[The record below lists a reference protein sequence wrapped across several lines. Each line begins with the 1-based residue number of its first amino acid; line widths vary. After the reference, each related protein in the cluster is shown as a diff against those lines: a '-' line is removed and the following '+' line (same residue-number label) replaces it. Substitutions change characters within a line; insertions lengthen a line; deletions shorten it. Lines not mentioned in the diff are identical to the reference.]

1 MAKYFFDITD
11 GKVVIDISGL
21 DLPDIAAV
29 RAHAISLSSGLLSS
43 NSPAFWRGE
52 EWLIEAKDDIGV
64 VLFTLAFRA
73 SDQPIVRRQ
82 ASETA

>member
-11 GKVVIDISGL
+11 GKIVVDISGL

>member
-1 MAKYFFDITD
+1 M
-11 GKVVIDISGL
+11 
-21 DLPDIAAV
+21 DLPNLHAV
-29 RAHAISLSSGLLSS
+29 RGHAIGMSTALLSS

-73 SDQPIVRRQ
+73 SDKPVIRQ
-82 ASETA
+82 EATSTPLTTGERLLDAAKV